1 MKKSKLTE
9 KNFEVE
15 YVVKTL
21 VEENGYIERD
31 CKKHYDPL
39 LFLDTELLL
48 KFIKTSQRKEWN
60 KLKENYGDEV
70 EEKFLKRVSKEIE
83 KRGTLDVLRNG
94 VQDRGARFE
103 LAFFKPVSGLNPEH
117 KKLYEKNRFS
127 VIRQLVFSNKYGKS
141 LDISLFLNGIPIIS
155 AELKNHFTGQ
165 DYTHAINQY
174 RFDRDPKESFLKR
187 CLAHFAVDNDKVS
200 FTTKL
205 IGSATRFLP
214 FNKNIENPDDTRG
227 FKVSYLYYDIWRPD
241 SLLEIIAHFL
251 QIERGNLIIF
261 PRFHQLMAVKR
272 LIESVKEVGPGKNY
286 LVQHSAGSGKTYTIS
301 WLAHHL
307 SQIHNQNNERIFDTV
322 VVVSDRKIIDKQ
334 LRDAVFQFQ
343 KVPGIVVA
351 AKRSKDL
358 REGLEIGKNIIVTTA
373 QKFPFVVDEISKLAG
388 KTFAVIIDEA
398 HSSQGG
404 VTSQAISRTLS
415 YSSLEKAEEEEIK
428 DESIEDK
435 IIQDIRAKGR
445 LENVGFFAFTATPK
459 KETLELFG
467 EKRSDGSFKPFSL
480 YSMKQAIQEG
490 FILDVLENYINY
502 KTYFKLVKK
511 IEEDPEY
518 EKCKASALLCRYVN
532 LHKHAI
538 KEKTE
543 IMLDHFDSG
552 VKNKLQREAKVMV
565 VTKSRLHAVR
575 YKLEFDKQ
583 LAERGSDIKTLVA
596 FTGVVK
602 DRGNEFSES
611 SMNGFSESQ
620 TRDRFDSD
628 EYRVLIVA
636 SKYQTGFDQ
645 PLLQTMYV
653 DKKLFGVN
661 AVQALSRLNREYP
674 GKDGVT
680 VLDFV
685 NNPEDIQESFR
696 PYYETIILSEGTD
709 PNKLYDFERKI
720 NGFNIVDMNNVDE
733 FVYAWYQS
741 DNQSRLHKALAPT
754 VERYRRLSKKDK
766 RDFRDAIRKY
776 VKMYSFISQLVR
788 FEDVDLEKLY
798 LYYRLLLKKIP
809 IDKNSLPKEIL
820 ESVDMSKYRNQKIYE
835 GGLILKQEDA
845 EVSYGSG
852 EMIKQEEEK
861 DRLSAIINDINEA
874 HSAHFTDDDKVK
886 IKQIGSSIKNDQNF
900 KASRETN
907 SKSSLKLLFGTLF
920 NQKLGDMY
928 DSDFKFYEKIGK
940 SPNVKKLLKEM
951 LFEAVFNNEI

>member
-21 VEENGYIERD
+21 VEKNGYIERD
-31 CKKHYDPL
+31 CKKHYNPR
-39 LFLDTELLL
+39 LFLDSEILL
-48 KFIKTSQRKEWN
+48 KFIKSSQRKEWN
-60 KLKENYGDEV
+60 KLKEHYGDEV
-70 EEKFLKRVSKEIE
+70 EEKFLKRVSNEID

-117 KKLYEKNRFS
+117 KALYEKNKFS
-127 VIRQLVFSNKYGKS
+127 VIHQLIFSDKYGKS
-141 LDISLFLNGIPIIS
+141 LDISLFLNGIPIIT

-174 RFDRDPKESFLKR
+174 RFDRDPKESLLKR
-187 CLAHFAVDNDKVS
+187 CLAHFAVDNDKVY

-205 IGSATRFLP
+205 IGPTTRFLP
-214 FNKNIENPDDTRG
+214 FNRSIENPDDSRG
-227 FKVSYLYYDIWRPD
+227 FKVSYLYYDIWHPD
-241 SLLEIIAHFL
+241 GLLEIIAHFL
-251 QIERGNLIIF
+251 QEKDNLVIF
-261 PRFHQLMAVKR
+261 PRFHQLMAIKR
-272 LIESVKEVGPGKNY
+272 LVKSVKEIGHGKNY

-322 VVVSDRKIIDKQ
+322 VVVSDRKVIDKQ
-334 LRDAVFQFQ
+334 LRDAIFQFE
-343 KVPGIVVA
+343 KVSGVVIA
-351 AKRSKDL
+351 AKRARDL
-358 REGLEIGKNIIVTTA
+358 KEGLETGKNIIVTTV

-404 VTSQAISRTLS
+404 MTSRAINRTLS
-415 YSSLEKAEEEEIK
+415 YSSLEKAEEEDIK
-428 DESIEDK
+428 DVSIEDK
-435 IIQDIRAKGR
+435 IIQDIRAKGK
-445 LENVGFFAFTATPK
+445 LENVGFFAFTSTPK

-467 EKRSDGSFKPFSL
+467 EKKSDGSFKPFSL

-518 EKCKASALLCRYVN
+518 EKRKVTALLCRYVN

-552 VKNKLQREAKVMV
+552 VKNKLQKKAKVMV

-583 LAERGSDIKTLVA
+583 LAESGSNIKILVA

-602 DRGNEFSES
+602 DRGGEFSES
-611 SMNGFSESQ
+611 SMNGFPESQ
-620 TRDRFDSD
+620 TRDKFDSA

-674 GKDGVT
+674 GKDGVI

-685 NNPEDIQESFR
+685 NEPEDIQESFQ

-709 PNKLYDFERKI
+709 PNRIYDFERKI
-720 NGFNIVDMNNVDE
+720 SGFNIVDINNVNE
-733 FVYAWYQS
+733 FVYTWYQS
-741 DNQSRLHKALAPT
+741 DNQSKLHKALAPT
-754 VERYRRLSKKDK
+754 VERYKELSKEDRK
-766 RDFRDAIRKY
+766 DFRDAIRKY

-809 IDKNSLPKEIL
+809 IDKDSLPKEVL

-835 GGLILKQEDA
+835 GRLILKGEDT
-845 EVSYGSG
+845 EVSYGDEEG
-852 EMIKQEEEK
+852 AKQKEEK
-861 DRLSAIINDINEA
+861 DRLSAIINNINEA
-874 HSAHFTDDDKVK
+874 HNAHFTDDDKVK
-886 IKQIGSSIKNDQNF
+886 IKQIGNSIKNDQNF
-900 KASRETN
+900 KASKETN
-907 SKSSLKLLFGTLF
+907 SKSNLKLLFETLF
-920 NQKLGDMY
+920 DQKFGDMY
-928 DSDFKFYEKIGK
+928 EDDFKFYEKIGK
-940 SPNVKKLLKEM
+940 SPNVKKSLKEM
-951 LFEAVFNNEI
+951 LFEAVFSDEI